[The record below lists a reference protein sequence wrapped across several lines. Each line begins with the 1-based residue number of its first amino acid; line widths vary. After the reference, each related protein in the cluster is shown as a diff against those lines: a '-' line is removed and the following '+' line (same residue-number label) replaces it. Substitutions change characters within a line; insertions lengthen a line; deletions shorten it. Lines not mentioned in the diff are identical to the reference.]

1 MPRFAANLTMM
12 YQEHSFLDRF
22 AAAARDGF
30 TAVEYLFPYEYPAAT
45 LAAQAQRAWPAPG
58 AFQLAAGRLESRR
71 TRHRGPARP

>member
-30 TAVEYLFPYEYPAAT
+30 KFVEYLFPYEYPAGT
-45 LAAQAQRAWPAPG
+45 LAATWAALVLSRVKVAPADTG
-58 AFQLAAGRLESRR
+58 AGPLFAGE
-71 TRHRGPARP
+71 PV